1 MNTKIFVNLPVADL
15 PRSLAFFKALGYA
28 HNPQFSDQS
37 GACIV
42 INEHIHVMLL
52 TLPKFREFTSKDIC
66 DSAKSIEVINCLSCE
81 SRGQVEDLVRKAVAA
96 GGSIYSRAERPG
108 LHVSAQLCRSGWP
121 LLGTLLY
128 GPRCHGPG
136 GQFHLTASPSPHPPP
151 CSKRFS
157 SASPWSSSASSR
169 PPC

>member
-42 INEHIHVMLL
+42 INEHIHVMVL

-96 GGSIYSRAERPG
+96 GGSVYAEPKDLG
-108 LHVSAQLCRSGWP
+108 FMYLHSFADPDGHCWELFYMDP
-121 LLGTLLY
+121 DAM
-128 GPRCHGPG
+128 GPE
-136 GQFHLTASPSPHPPP
+136 ASPT
-151 CSKRFS
+151 
-157 SASPWSSSASSR
+157 
-169 PPC
+169 

>member
-96 GGSIYSRAERPG
+96 GGSIYTEPKDLG
-108 LHVSAQLCRSGWP
+108 FMYLHSFADPDGHCWELFYMDP
-121 LLGTLLY
+121 DAN
-128 GPRCHGPG
+128 GPE
-136 GQFHLTASPSPHPPP
+136 ASPT
-151 CSKRFS
+151 
-157 SASPWSSSASSR
+157 
-169 PPC
+169 